1 MTEQLTSKAQ
11 APKSGTSRI
20 VGNII
25 KYAVLV
31 LLAITLFMAAARKF
45 GWL

>member
-1 MTEQLTSKAQ
+1 MTEQTTNQ
-11 APKSGTSRI
+11 TETPKNGTGRI
-20 VGNII
+20 VGSII

-31 LLAITLFMAAARKF
+31 LLGFTIFMAAARKF

>member
-1 MTEQLTSKAQ
+1 MTEQTTNTAE
-11 APKSGTSRI
+11 APKSGTGRI

-25 KYAVLV
+25 KYAVLL
-31 LLAITLFMAAARKF
+31 LLAFTIFMAAARKF

>member
-1 MTEQLTSKAQ
+1 MTEQTTNQ
-11 APKSGTSRI
+11 TEAPKSGTGHI
-20 VGNII
+20 VGQIV

-31 LLAITLFMAAARKF
+31 LLGFTLFMAAARKF